1 MALRIIPLLL
11 FLALAGFFGFRL
23 MQIDENPNSGKNIPS
38 PLIDKPA
45 PEFSLPGLID
55 TEVGLTREDLLGK
68 VTLVVVW
75 ASWCPSCIDEQPLL
89 MHLKREGIVRLVG
102 LNYKDKR
109 GDAQRWL
116 KRFGD
121 PYELIGFDADGRT
134 GIEWGV
140 YGAPEAF
147 LVDKKGIIRHKFIG
161 AMSKKEYNDIFLP
174 LLKQLQAEPG

>member
-11 FLALAGFFGFRL
+11 FLVLAGFFGFRL
-23 MQIDENPNSGKNIPS
+23 LQLDEDPNSGKNIPS
-38 PLIDKPA
+38 PLIGKPA

-55 TEVGLTREDLLGK
+55 TEQTFSRKDLLGS
-68 VTLVVVW
+68 VNLVVVW

-89 MHLKREGIVRLVG
+89 LHLKKQGIVRLLG
-102 LNYKDKR
+102 LNYKDQR

-116 KRFGD
+116 NRFGD
-121 PYELIGFDADGRT
+121 PFELIGFDADGRT

-147 LVDKKGIIRHKFIG
+147 LVDKKGFIRHKFIG
-161 AMSKKEYNDIFLP
+161 AMTAKEYQEIFLP
-174 LLKQLQAEPG
+174 LLKTLNAEAG

>member
-1 MALRIIPLLL
+1 MALRVIPLLL

-23 MQIDENPNSGKNIPS
+23 MQIDEDPSSGKNIPS

-55 TEVGLTREDLLGK
+55 TQQTFSRADLIGS
-68 VTLVVVW
+68 VNLVVVW

-89 MHLKREGIVRLVG
+89 MHLKENNIVRMIG
-102 LNYKDKR
+102 LNYKDTR

-116 KRFGD
+116 NRFGN
-121 PYELIGFDADGRT
+121 PYSLIGFDGDGRI
-134 GIEWGV
+134 GVEWGV
-140 YGAPEAF
+140 YGAPESF

-161 AMSKKEYNDIFLP
+161 AMTKTQYTEIFLP
-174 LLKQLQAEPG
+174 MLKQLQSEPG

>member
-1 MALRIIPLLL
+1 MALRIIPLIL

-23 MQIDENPNSGKNIPS
+23 MQIDEDPNSGKNIPS

-45 PEFSLPGLID
+45 PEFSLPGLIKTD
-55 TEVGLTREDLLGK
+55 ETFSRSDLIGS
-68 VTLVVVW
+68 VNLVVVW

-89 MHLKREGIVRLVG
+89 MHLQENNIVRLVG
-102 LNYKDKR
+102 LNYKDDR

-116 KRFGD
+116 NRFGN
-121 PYELIGFDADGRT
+121 PYSLIGFDADGRT
-134 GIEWGV
+134 GVEWGV